1 MATSVATADRD
12 DSHWAASTLA
22 EVTVSGGMANDL
34 PALIITLIWPPLIPT
49 STATTARRPTMAMIH
64 VMRLRGC
71 FPAGFEDAAGPFGSG
86 FSGETLPQSVCMSKD
101 PFASFPL
108 RCHRARIVFHSPSEG
123 VRGPRPRH
131 DGC

>member
-49 STATTARRPTMAMIH
+49 STATTARSPMMAMIQ
-64 VMRLRGC
+64 VLRLRGRL
-71 FPAGFEDAAGPFGSG
+71 AGGFENAAGPFGSG
-86 FSGETLPQSVCMSKD
+86 FSAETFPQSVCMSKD
-101 PFASFPL
+101 PFTWFPL
-108 RCHRARIVFHSPSEG
+108 RCHRAGIVFHSF
-123 VRGPRPRH
+123 RRNPRPSLS
-131 DGC
+131 G